1 MKKYESPKFLLTK
14 YEVDESIA
22 VEVSGMYT
30 EESGDHNT
38 FDEMFGNQLKK
49 SHSFGSGFF
58 DYTSEDKPKSKKPF
72 ANRKWLLILYKSF

>member
-38 FDEMFGNQLKK
+38 FDEMFGN
-49 SHSFGSGFF
+49 
-58 DYTSEDKPKSKKPF
+58 
-72 ANRKWLLILYKSF
+72 